1 MQGRTIASMIAAGE
15 SVPEAGTYNE
25 PELEVGDTIGRVK
38 EGRINIPLLRK
49 VSPPDASD
57 DEIVG
62 EALKLDDYDY
72 DSLEEG
78 IVFDDYGKRAKG
90 MAGKSTEERM
100 QFRNDFMSEYGT
112 IFNRMQDRLAGAL

>member
-1 MQGRTIASMIAAGE
+1 MNVGQVLGKKQLL
-15 SVPEAGTYNE
+15 PEAATYNE
-25 PELEVGDTIGRVK
+25 PELNIGDVIGRVK
-38 EGRINIPLLRK
+38 ENRVNVPLLRK
-49 VSPPDASD
+49 ASPPNVSD
-57 DEIVG
+57 EAILK

-90 MAGKSTEERM
+90 VAGKSIEERM

-112 IFNRMQDRLAGAL
+112 IFNRMQNRLAGE

>member
-1 MQGRTIASMIAAGE
+1 MNVGQVLGRKQLL
-15 SVPEAGTYNE
+15 PEAATYNE
-25 PELEVGDTIGRVK
+25 PELNIGDVIGRVK
-38 EGRINIPLLRK
+38 ENRVNVPLLRK
-49 VSPPDASD
+49 ASPPNVSD
-57 DEIVG
+57 EAILK

-90 MAGKSTEERM
+90 VAGKSVEERM